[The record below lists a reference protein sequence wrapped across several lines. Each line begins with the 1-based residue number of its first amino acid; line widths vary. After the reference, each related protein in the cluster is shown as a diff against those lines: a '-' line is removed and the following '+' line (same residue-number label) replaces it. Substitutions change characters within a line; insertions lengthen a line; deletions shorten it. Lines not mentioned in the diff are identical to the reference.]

1 MTNLH
6 NGNDTLSSHPSAES
20 NWEAGVRR
28 TTKDRRLLVLSP
40 EPVMTGARAVDVN
53 AWIRRKTDGWLDL
66 QGGNLLKQR
75 NDAIEPTFDLLFV
88 LPQTRIGCTI
98 GKRMLRPG
106 DRQG

>member
-1 MTNLH
+1 MVRQIEAQF
-6 NGNDTLSSHPSAES
+6 SAGQS
-20 NWEAGVRR
+20 L
-28 TTKDRRLLVLSP
+28 RLIDEIGLV
-40 EPVMTGARAVDVN
+40 
-53 AWIRRKTDGWLDL
+53 L